1 MPTRIRRNRTSEGGE
16 QKRICSREF
25 LPRRLLAAR
34 PRTLAAR
41 TRVDNTPFA
50 METMRGWLR
59 CAAAAALVA
68 AVSAVLLLP
77 ASAAEPRSF
86 PSDALADRY
95 RGLVGEIRCLVCQ
108 NQNIADSNAE
118 LARDLRDK
126 VDEML
131 RAGRSD
137 EEILT
142 YMVDR
147 YGNFVRYR
155 PPFDAATALLWCG
168 PFVLA
173 AAALAWLFIRIRRRA
188 PTAEGLTEEERRRL
202 SEFMAGG
209 RGSEP
214 VD

>member
-1 MPTRIRRNRTSEGGE
+1 MGT
-16 QKRICSREF
+16 KRSRWR
-25 LPRRLLAAR
+25 LAAAVLLAA
-34 PRTLAAR
+34 
-41 TRVDNTPFA
+41 
-50 METMRGWLR
+50 GWL
-59 CAAAAALVA
+59 ATALP
-68 AVSAVLLLP
+68 P
-77 ASAAEPRSF
+77 ALANEPRSF
-86 PSDALADRY
+86 PTPELADRY

-108 NQNIADSNAE
+108 NQSIADSNAE
-118 LARDLRDK
+118 LARDLRER

-137 EEILT
+137 EEILA

-173 AAALAWLFIRIRRRA
+173 AVALAWLFLRIRRRA
-188 PTAEGLTEEERRRL
+188 PAREGLTEEERRRL
-202 SEFMAGG
+202 AELVGRG

-214 VD
+214 AD

>member
-1 MPTRIRRNRTSEGGE
+1 
-16 QKRICSREF
+16 
-25 LPRRLLAAR
+25 
-34 PRTLAAR
+34 
-41 TRVDNTPFA
+41 
-50 METMRGWLR
+50 METMRRWR
-59 CAAAAALVA
+59 QCAAAAVLAA
-68 AVSAVLLLP
+68 AVTAALPLP
-77 ASAAEPRSF
+77 APAAEPRSF
-86 PSDALADRY
+86 PSPALADRY
-95 RGLVGEIRCLVCQ
+95 RGLVEEIRCLVCQ
-108 NQNIADSNAE
+108 NQSIADSNAE

-137 EEILT
+137 AEILA

-173 AAALAWLFIRIRRRA
+173 AAALAWLFVRIRRRA
-188 PTAEGLTEEERRRL
+188 PTREGLTEEERRRL
-202 SEFMAGG
+202 AELVGRG

-214 VD
+214 AD

>member
-1 MPTRIRRNRTSEGGE
+1 MGT
-16 QKRICSREF
+16 KRSRWR
-25 LPRRLLAAR
+25 LAAAVLLAA
-34 PRTLAAR
+34 
-41 TRVDNTPFA
+41 
-50 METMRGWLR
+50 GWL
-59 CAAAAALVA
+59 ATALP
-68 AVSAVLLLP
+68 P
-77 ASAAEPRSF
+77 ALAIEPRSF
-86 PSDALADRY
+86 PTSELAERY

-108 NQNIADSNAE
+108 NQSIADSNAE
-118 LARDLRDK
+118 LARDLRER

-137 EEILT
+137 EEILA

-173 AAALAWLFIRIRRRA
+173 TVALAWLFLRIRRRA
-188 PTAEGLTEEERRRL
+188 PAREGLTEEERRRL
-202 SEFMAGG
+202 AELVGRG

-214 VD
+214 AD